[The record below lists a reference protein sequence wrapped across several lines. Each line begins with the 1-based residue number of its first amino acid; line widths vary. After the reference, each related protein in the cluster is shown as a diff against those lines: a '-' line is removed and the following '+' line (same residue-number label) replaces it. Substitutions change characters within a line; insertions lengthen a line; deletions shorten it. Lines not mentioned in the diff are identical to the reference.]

1 VLNNDIFDFHFQSL
15 SLAHMETVYLAL
27 GGNIGNVSATF
38 DFAIQ
43 KIVAKIGAIRA
54 ESSRYRTEPWGNKN
68 QDHFLNMVLAVD
80 TPLSPDAL
88 LANIMDIEKMMGRNR
103 DQDNRNAPRIIDIDI
118 LFYGHQIINKDQLVI
133 PHPRLHLR
141 NFVLTPLREIAP
153 EFIHPILHKNMEEL
167 FALRSDHSLVQIV
180 E

>member
-1 VLNNDIFDFHFQSL
+1 
-15 SLAHMETVYLAL
+15 METAYLAL

-38 DFAIQ
+38 DLAIQ
-43 KIVAKIGAIRA
+43 KIMAKIGAIRV

-68 QDHFLNMVLAVD
+68 QDDFLNMVLAVD
-80 TPLSPDAL
+80 TPLPAEAV
-88 LANIMDIEKMMGRNR
+88 LATIMDIEKMMGRNR
-103 DQDNRNAPRIIDIDI
+103 DQDNRNAPRTIDIDI
-118 LFYGHQIINKDQLVI
+118 LFYGHEIINNDQLVI

-153 EFIHPILHKNMEEL
+153 EFIHPTLNKNMEEL
-167 FALRSDHSLVQIV
+167 FAERPDHSMVQIV

>member
-1 VLNNDIFDFHFQSL
+1 
-15 SLAHMETVYLAL
+15 METAYLAL

-38 DFAIQ
+38 DLAIQ
-43 KIVAKIGAIRA
+43 KIMAKIGAIRV

-68 QDHFLNMVLAVD
+68 QDDFLNMVLAVD
-80 TPLSPDAL
+80 TPLPAEAV
-88 LANIMDIEKMMGRNR
+88 LATIMDIEKMMGRNR
-103 DQDNRNAPRIIDIDI
+103 DQDNRNAPRTIDIDI
-118 LFYGHQIINKDQLVI
+118 LFYGHEIINNDQLVI

-153 EFIHPILHKNMEEL
+153 EFIHPTLNKNMEEL
-167 FALRSDHSLVQIV
+167 FVERPDHSMVQIV